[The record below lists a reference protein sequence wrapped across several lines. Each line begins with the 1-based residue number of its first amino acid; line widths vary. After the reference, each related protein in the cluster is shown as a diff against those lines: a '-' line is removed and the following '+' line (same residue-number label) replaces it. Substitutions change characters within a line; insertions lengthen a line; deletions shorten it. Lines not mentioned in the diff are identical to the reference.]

1 MLLNIYSGIFW
12 IYSIFWLGF
21 DDIGRHFDEDG
32 NKNFWWTN
40 TTIQMFLN
48 RTECFKKQYSEY
60 YLPEI
65 GDYVS
70 IFEHKT

>member
-1 MLLNIYSGIFW
+1 MRLNIYAGF
-12 IYSIFWLGF
+12 FFGLGF

-40 TTIQMFLN
+40 NTIQKFLN

-70 IFEHKT
+70 ILIHLNLLGV